1 LAYLIELK
9 PVAKRQARRL
19 PQPVKSAIDEA
30 IKVLAVE
37 PRPRGSKRVKGLPG
51 GFRVRVG
58 DYRVIYVVDVGGR
71 VVYVLRIAWRDKA
84 YKRLYDLRGD

>member
-1 LAYLIELK
+1 MAYLIELK

-30 IKVLAVE
+30 IKVLAFE

-58 DYRVIYVVDVGGR
+58 DYRVIYVVDDGGR
-71 VVYVLRIAWRDKA
+71 VVYVLRITWRDKA
-84 YKRLYDLRGD
+84 YKRLYDLRGG